1 MAITQVS
8 PNNGDGI
15 TWFSNSNNAALE
27 HNNLQAGDV
36 VFILVHRR
44 RTSGTATSTTP
55 ATIITGSS
63 PQDINS
69 SFRSIDNVLQSSP
82 IVDWY
87 INPNRNNAR
96 MAAGVFQFVVTAN
109 DLTSGRL
116 ALTFSFG
123 SSLRQGL
130 AIVAFRGVD
139 TGTYFSTTTS
149 GSNELLCTST
159 DSGPDNAIEFTAP
172 NATADS
178 NFWNSNTGNLDVP
191 HTVLAMGAFGRTD
204 FDANS
209 GTTGWSPA
217 FNLAGTN
224 SFIDSGSNHTL
235 LGMYQNFST
244 FGTANMDNVSV
255 TTSNNNQRSFSFWIV
270 LREAATATDHAEAFT
285 DSASATDALS
295 VIHGVA
301 HTFSETDSASVADTL
316 AVVET
321 GTAHTFAETDSGSA
335 SDSLTTVET
344 GTDHTFS
351 QTDSATASDSLT
363 VVETG
368 TDHTFSQTDSAT
380 SADLLTR
387 GHGRLFS
394 ETDSASVTD
403 SLSVVETGTDH
414 TFGETDSASASDSL
428 TAIETGV
435 ANTFNETDSA
445 SAADSLTTL
454 ETGTSHTFG
463 ETDSASVVDALT
475 AQEVGTQHTFGETD
489 TSSVADTLT
498 TQRDAVFT
506 ATDQSTVAD
515 TLVTADQG
523 QSFFD
528 ETDSATVS
536 DTLEAVRSTP
546 HTFSESDS
554 ASASDSLSVTETGT
568 AHTFS
573 ETDSASVADALLSPV
588 QRILAFTD
596 AASCADA
603 LETGKEQTLSFAD
616 SASASDELA
625 VIKSAFF
632 VVTDSTS
639 ASDLLTSVSGQNIE
653 ITDSATAGD
662 ELTAEGPV
670 VKNAEITLFGLGGL
684 DLTLLTKDQA
694 MSVLNIWNT
703 ALTSLGV
710 TTIKAVDE
718 GSPQQVLLTNVFPL
732 FKQQF
737 LADHVWNGAKKTKKL
752 SSLTDNAG
760 AVVTPVSRWSYA
772 YVLPTDAVRI
782 WRLNG
787 LENQP
792 NYVGGFA
799 NNLWEIESVVSD
811 EGTANEATTRC
822 LCTDEGT
829 ATVEYVFDVPDANVG
844 TLLSPLVKHAM
855 GKALAVYVA
864 QNFGKNSTEIAQL
877 EALAKEAVL
886 AAKGVDGQEGTPQ
899 IMSNTSLLG
908 VRYL

>member
-1 MAITQVS
+1 MVS
-8 PNNGDGI
+8 G
-15 TWFSNSNNAALE
+15 
-27 HNNLQAGDV
+27 
-36 VFILVHRR
+36 FISV
-44 RTSGTATSTTP
+44 T
-55 ATIITGSS
+55 
-63 PQDINS
+63 NS
-69 SFRSIDNVLQSSP
+69 SF
-82 IVDWY
+82 
-87 INPNRNNAR
+87 NAEDIILEH
-96 MAAGVFQFVVTAN
+96 F
-109 DLTSGRL
+109 
-116 ALTFSFG
+116 
-123 SSLRQGL
+123 
-130 AIVAFRGVD
+130 
-139 TGTYFSTTTS
+139 YFSGDIPTTV
-149 GSNELLCTST
+149 T
-159 DSGPDNAIEFTAP
+159 DVTKNQFTAP
-172 NATADS
+172 PQVTSSGTSLTTRIGGASSDLTISGSDA
-178 NFWNSNTGNLDVP
+178 WNTTHYDHGSVSIHAYHHKNKRFASLSTVPSNTDTNWIIREAGMSISA
-191 HTVLAMGAFGRTD
+191 TSASTLAVYKTNDTGFNPSLELQVVTTTNDNNKNQVGVVFAIPRTIS
-204 FDANS
+204 S
-209 GTTGWSPA
+209 GTNHPVT
-217 FNLAGTN
+217 LT
-224 SFIDSGSNHTL
+224 DS
-235 LGMYQNFST
+235 
-244 FGTANMDNVSV
+244 
-255 TTSNNNQRSFSFWIV
+255 
-270 LREAATATDHAEAFT
+270 ATATDT
-285 DSASATDALS
+285 LS

-316 AVVET
+316 TVLET

-368 TDHTFSQTDSAT
+368 TAHTFSQTDSAT

-428 TAIETGV
+428 TATETGV

-475 AQEVGTQHTFGETD
+475 TQEVGTQHTFVETD

-498 TQRDAVFT
+498 TQHDAVFT

-528 ETDSATVS
+528 ETDSATVG

-546 HTFSESDS
+546 HTFSETDS

-568 AHTFS
+568 EHTFS

-596 AASCADA
+596 AASCADV
-603 LETGKEQTLSFAD
+603 LETGKEQTVSFAD
-616 SASASDELA
+616 SASTSDELA

-632 VVTDSTS
+632 VATDSTS
-639 ASDLLTSVSGQNIE
+639 ASDLLTAVSGKNIE

-684 DLTLLTKDQA
+684 DLTLLTEDQA

-703 ALTSLGV
+703 ALTSLGI
-710 TTIKAVDE
+710 TTIKASNE

-760 AVVTPVSRWSYA
+760 NVVAPVSRWSYA

-811 EGTANEATTRC
+811 EGTGNEEITRC

-829 ATVEYVFDVPDANVG
+829 ATVEYVFDVPDG
-844 TLLSPLVKHAM
+844 KIETLLSPLVKHAM
-855 GKALAVYVA
+855 GRALALYVA

-877 EALAKEAVL
+877 ESLAKEAVL